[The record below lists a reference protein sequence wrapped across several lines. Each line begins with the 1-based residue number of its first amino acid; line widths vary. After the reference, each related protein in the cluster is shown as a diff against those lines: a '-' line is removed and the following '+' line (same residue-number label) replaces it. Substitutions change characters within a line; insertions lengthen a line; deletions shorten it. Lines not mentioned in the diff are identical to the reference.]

1 MTCYFCPLLLDLL
14 DAFEKN
20 DRSLVLNLL
29 CKSNINF
36 ERPID
41 KHGNTFLHSAAKS
54 VHARMVEMLISYS
67 SVPLDVNSK
76 NLIGVTPLHVA
87 ALNNTE
93 ACSMLLKYNADV
105 NSTSNLGYTPL
116 QYAAKHGQLKAC
128 RWLYTLESTNFKG
141 RPVHYTNEELNI
153 NWQNCYE
160 ETALHL
166 VIDARDGAIMK
177 SKKKWPFNICE
188 DHYTE
193 IVKLLFKI
201 GADTNIKNHSG
212 DTPLHSAVRCEMEY
226 IVILLLH
233 FNAHVD
239 LRNDKNETPLDLTKS
254 HSYPHVKDLLKLNNF
269 YSKGDFGN
277 NILAIIEKQMC
288 FDVIHKNSF
297 LLIFYIDL
305 L

>member
-20 DRSLVLNLL
+20 DRSIVLNLL
-29 CKSNINF
+29 CNSNIDF

-41 KHGNTFLHSAAKS
+41 EQGNTFLHSAAKS
-54 VHARMVEMLISYS
+54 IHGRMVEMVISYS
-67 SVPLDVNSK
+67 SVSLNVNSK

-105 NSTSNLGYTPL
+105 NSTTNLGYTPL

-128 RWLYTLESTNFKG
+128 RWLFTLESTNFKG
-141 RPVHYTNEELNI
+141 RPVYFINEELNI

-166 VIDARDGAIMK
+166 VIDARYGAIMK

-188 DHYTE
+188 DHYTK
-193 IVKLLFKI
+193 IVKFLLKN
-201 GADTNIKNHSG
+201 GAVTNLKNHSG
-212 DTPLHSAVRCEMEY
+212 DTPLHNAVRYEMEY
-226 IVILLLH
+226 IVMLLLH
-233 FNAHVD
+233 FNADVD
-239 LRNDKNETPLDLTKS
+239 LRNDRNETPLDLTKNN
-254 HSYPHVKDLLKLNNF
+254 SYPHVKDLLKLNMF
-269 YSKGDFGN
+269 YSKG
-277 NILAIIEKQMC
+277 E
-288 FDVIHKNSF
+288 
-297 LLIFYIDL
+297 
-305 L
+305 